1 MSICAEKKQNA
12 PSVLIIYEIGYLFV
26 SQVNSSGNVIYDKHV
41 KPTEK
46 VTDFRTKV
54 SGVRPSNLKKGKIQF
69 IGYMNSM

>member
-1 MSICAEKKQNA
+1 MSICAEEKHV
-12 PSVLIIYEIGYLFV
+12 PSVFIIFEIGYLFV

-41 KPTEK
+41 RPTEK

-69 IGYMNSM
+69 VGYMNSI